1 MAPCRGLD
9 AAEHPSRVSR
19 PASLRGRPLSPCHLG
34 IIYWGIP
41 KGPVR
46 IKMEAGSTTRRATV
60 HLPRGG
66 LKIESPN
73 ARKGACVIIRFPA
86 GKSQGQFA
94 AAMAQL
100 RWTRAEPGP
109 GSAARVKLGWL
120 LLLASLRRDPARS
133 ASALHCLYCPFC
145 FMRPEL
151 SRGLCILCHRHREC
165 AQRLPPAPCLRDS
178 H

>member
-9 AAEHPSRVSR
+9 AAEHPPRVAG
-19 PASLRGRPLSPCHLG
+19 PASLRERPPSPCPLG
-34 IIYWGIP
+34 VLYWGIP
-41 KGPVR
+41 EGPVR
-46 IKMEAGSTTRRATV
+46 VKVEAGSTTRRATV

-100 RWTRAEPGP
+100 RWTRAAPGP
-109 GSAARVKLGWL
+109 GSAMEGQFGMA
-120 LLLASLRRDPARS
+120 ASLGIFAEGIPFARHS
-133 ASALHCLYCPFC
+133 AIHCLSCPIC
-145 FMRPEL
+145 FMRP
-151 SRGLCILCHRHREC
+151 
-165 AQRLPPAPCLRDS
+165 
-178 H
+178 

>member
-9 AAEHPSRVSR
+9 AAENPLRATG
-19 PASLRGRPLSPCHLG
+19 PASLRERPLSPCLLG
-34 IIYWGIP
+34 IVYWGIP
-41 KGPVR
+41 EGPAR

-73 ARKGACVIIRFPA
+73 AREGACVIIRFPA

-100 RWTRAEPGP
+100 RWTRAAPGP
-109 GSAARVKLGWL
+109 GSAVKGQLRDVCFSRL
-120 LLLASLRRDPARS
+120 LCGGIAL
-133 ASALHCLYCPFC
+133 ALHLPSLPFVSFC
-145 FMRPEL
+145 FMQP
-151 SRGLCILCHRHREC
+151 
-165 AQRLPPAPCLRDS
+165 
-178 H
+178 